1 MTSSPDPIQDI
12 LGPKGLL
19 AKTLRDFEIR
29 PSQLQMA
36 RLIQEAI
43 DKRTPALIEAGTGT
57 GKTLGYLV
65 PALLSEKKAIIST
78 GTKNLQEQIFF
89 KDIPLLS
96 TAIGN
101 KIDAVLM
108 KGRKNYLCLYRYHHY
123 FSHLSFLKTE
133 QNSVRES
140 IEKWLK
146 KTKFADRADYEEMN
160 VSRLAALCIMLM
172 GW

>member
-1 MTSSPDPIQDI
+1 
-12 LGPKGLL
+12 
-19 AKTLRDFEIR
+19 
-29 PSQLQMA
+29 MA

-43 DKRTPALIEAGTGT
+43 DKRIPALIEAGTGT

-65 PALLSEKKAIIST
+65 PALLSEKKAVIST

-108 KGRKNYLCLYRYHHY
+108 KGRKNYLCLNRYHHY
-123 FSHLSFLKTE
+123 FSHKTT
-133 QNSVRES
+133 
-140 IEKWLK
+140 I
-146 KTKFADRADYEEMN
+146 
-160 VSRLAALCIMLM
+160 
-172 GW
+172 